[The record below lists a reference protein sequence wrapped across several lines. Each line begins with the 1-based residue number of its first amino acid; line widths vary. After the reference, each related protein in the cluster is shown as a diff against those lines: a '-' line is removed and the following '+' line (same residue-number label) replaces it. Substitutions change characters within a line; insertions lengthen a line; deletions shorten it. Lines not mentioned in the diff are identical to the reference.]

1 MSVKTTAQV
10 ETITGPA
17 QLESQP
23 KQEPIHPE
31 DLIARISTIDR
42 AYQASPPDGG
52 LRAWCQVLAGHLTV
66 FNTWGYLISFGIF
79 QPYYVQML
87 SIDSSAIAWIGS
99 VQICLVFLVGTF
111 AGRAFDAG
119 YYKVALVIGTLMQLV
134 GIVTTSVAHE
144 YWQVFLAQ
152 GICQGLGCGI
162 VFAPTVANVSTYFSS
177 KKSIAISLSACGG
190 ATGGMVFPLMAQQL
204 LPRIGFSWTVR
215 AMGLV
220 VLASSTTVYLLV
232 KPRLPPR
239 KSGPIVE
246 IAAFKESTY
255 LLFAISMFF
264 TLWAA
269 YFAYYYV
276 SRNSQ
281 KLANTYLLCQARAYS
296 LDVLDGSQS
305 TSFTMLL
312 VVNAVGIP
320 GRLVPALLADR
331 YFGAV
336 NVFIPSIFC
345 AAACMFG
352 WIGVRSIAADY
363 VWLCI
368 YGFWG
373 AAIQGMFPST
383 LAGLTKDLSK
393 AGTRIGM
400 IFSLVS
406 VAALTGPPLAGKLIE
421 VNGGKYLAVQIWGG
435 ACLVLG
441 GFLLIAAKRAS
452 KKDEETK

>member
-1 MSVKTTAQV
+1 MSITAH
-10 ETITGPA
+10 EEAA
-17 QLESQP
+17 QSLDSKMPQDQPSQGESAPQ
-23 KQEPIHPE
+23 

-42 AYQASPPDGG
+42 AYAVSPPDGG
-52 LRAWCQVLAGHLTV
+52 IQAWSQVLAGHLVV
-66 FNTWGYLISFGIF
+66 FNTWGYMISFGIF
-79 QPYYVQML
+79 QPRYVESLGME
-87 SIDSSAIAWIGS
+87 SSAIAWIGS
-99 VQICLVFLVGTF
+99 VQICLIFLVGTF
-111 AGRAFDAG
+111 SGRAFDAG
-119 YYKVALVIGTLMQLV
+119 YYRIALVIGSILQLV
-134 GIVTTSVAHE
+134 GILTTSVGHT
-144 YWQVFLAQ
+144 YWQIFLAQ

-162 VFAPTVANVSTYFSS
+162 VFAPTVANISTYFSKRRS
-177 KKSIAISLSACGG
+177 MAVSASACGG

-204 LPRIGFSWTVR
+204 LPKIGLAWTVR

-220 VLASSTTVYLLV
+220 ILVSSAMVCLLA

-246 IAAFKESTY
+246 MAAFREITY

-269 YFAYYYV
+269 YFAYYF
-276 SRNSQ
+276 
-281 KLANTYLLCQARAYS
+281 ARAYA
-296 LDVLDGSQS
+296 LDILGGTQS

-312 VVNAVGIP
+312 VINAVGCP
-320 GRLVPALLADR
+320 GRLVPAFLADR
-331 YFGAV
+331 FFGAV
-336 NVFIPSIFC
+336 NTLIPIIFC
-345 AAACMFG
+345 AAICMFG
-352 WIGVRSIAADY
+352 WIGVRSIASDY

-368 YGFWG
+368 YGVFG

-400 IFSLVS
+400 IFTVVS

-421 VNGGKYLAVQIWGG
+421 VCGGKYLGVQIWAG

-441 GFLLIAAKRAS
+441 GLLLIAARQAS
-452 KKDEETK
+452 VLQESKDV

>member
-1 MSVKTTAQV
+1 MSPKSDHRV
-10 ETITGPA
+10 ESTPSPA
-17 QLESQP
+17 QLEART
-23 KQEPIHPE
+23 KQEAVHPE

-52 LRAWCQVLAGHLTV
+52 LRAWCQVLAGHLIV
-66 FNTWGYLISFGIF
+66 FNTWGYMISFGIF
-79 QPYYVQML
+79 QPHYAEML
-87 SIDSSAIAWIGS
+87 SMDPSAIAWIGS

-119 YYKVALVIGTLMQLV
+119 YYKAALVIGTLLQLV
-134 GIVTTSVAHE
+134 GIATTSVARE

-162 VFAPTVANVSTYFSS
+162 VFAPTVANVSTYFSK
-177 KKSIAISLSACGG
+177 KKSIAISISACGG

-204 LPRIGFSWTVR
+204 LPKVGFAWAVR

-220 VLASSTTVYLLV
+220 VLVSSVIVYLLV
-232 KPRLPPR
+232 RPRLPPR

-246 IAAFKESTY
+246 MAAFKESTY

-269 YFAYYYV
+269 YFAYYY
-276 SRNSQ
+276 
-281 KLANTYLLCQARAYS
+281 ARAYA
-296 LDVLDGSQS
+296 LNVLGGSQS

-312 VVNAVGIP
+312 VINAVGIP
-320 GRLVPALLADR
+320 GRLIPAFIADR

-336 NVFIPSIFC
+336 NTFIPAIFC
-345 AAACMFG
+345 AAVCMFG
-352 WIGVRSIAADY
+352 WIGVRDIAADY
-363 VWLCI
+363 AWLCI
-368 YGFWG
+368 YGFF
-373 AAIQGMFPST
+373 AATIQGMFPST

-400 IFSLVS
+400 IFSIVS
-406 VAALTGPPLAGKLIE
+406 VSALTGPPLAGKLIE
-421 VNGGKYLAVQIWGG
+421 VNGGKYLGVQIWGG
-435 ACLVLG
+435 SCLVLG
-441 GFLLIAAKRAS
+441 GLLLMGARRAS
-452 KKDEETK
+452 KRDEDTKQ